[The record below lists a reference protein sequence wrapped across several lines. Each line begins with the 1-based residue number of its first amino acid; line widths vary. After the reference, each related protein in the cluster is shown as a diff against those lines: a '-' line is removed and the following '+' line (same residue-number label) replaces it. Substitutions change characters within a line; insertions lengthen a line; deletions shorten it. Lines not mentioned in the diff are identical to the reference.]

1 MIEFIEELLFQIGN
15 LLHLPVFLGL
25 LLMVLWIV
33 WSLGAF
39 AWDCWSRKKQNR
51 VKVFLRD
58 YQEEIVQILANEE
71 QADINLTEL
80 VQGWEKAENA
90 KLDRIRFLVKIAPSL
105 GLVGTLIP
113 MGQSLSTLST
123 GDMSAM
129 ASHMVT
135 AFTATIIGLVCG
147 IVSYLITLKR
157 EQWLSRDFLTCETI
171 VERKLRAASS
181 KQKTSTIHIE
191 RTAAK

>member
-1 MIEFIEELLFQIGN
+1 MIEFIEQFLFQ
-15 LLHLPVFLGL
+15 LSVALHFPVFLGL
-25 LLMVLWIV
+25 LLMVVWIF

-39 AWDCWSRKKQNR
+39 VRQWINRPKRTRVAAFLSQNAATIESY
-51 VKVFLRD
+51 LNNPRD
-58 YQEEIVQILANEE
+58 
-71 QADINLTEL
+71 ADIHLSEL
-80 VQGWEKAENA
+80 VHSWEKKENA
-90 KLDRIRFLVKIAPSL
+90 RLDRVRVLVKIGPSL

-147 IVSYLITLKR
+147 IIAYFISLKQ
-157 EQWLSRDFLTCETI
+157 EQWLSSDFLSCEATLEHRLRQLTE
-171 VERKLRAASS
+171 VQSDLDRKL
-181 KQKTSTIHIE
+181 
-191 RTAAK
+191 

>member
-1 MIEFIEELLFQIGN
+1 MIEFIEKLLFQIGN
-15 LLHLPVFLGL
+15 LLHFPVFLGL
-25 LLMVLWIV
+25 LLMVFWVL

-39 AWDCWSRKKQNR
+39 ARACWTRRKQGR
-51 VKVFLRD
+51 VRAFFLEYDAEITRLLSN
-58 YQEEIVQILANEE
+58 QEE
-71 QADINLTEL
+71 ADINLTEL
-80 VQGWEKAENA
+80 VQAWEKEQNE

-147 IVSYLITLKR
+147 IVAYLISLKR
-157 EQWLSRDFLTCETI
+157 EQWLSRDFLAVEAM
-171 VERKLRAASS
+171 VERKLRAADSR
-181 KQKTSTIHIE
+181 QIPINIPAETIV
-191 RTAAK
+191 